1 MRSLDGGVGL
11 FHRHSHF
18 GFPSAA
24 LSNTAMFAM
33 LTPGMSSK
41 PLLLPQASDQTHTN
55 TLVKHF
61 PSLLQQSL
69 TLSLPLLEHLLFYRA
84 KLCLWVSYNTLNS
97 LNILSFYPLISMIFI
112 STPPPRSIPER
123 HTLDPDNVQDTSI
136 FEDTNAS
143 FPHSRSRSVLLG
155 LLFQLE
161 VTSPEPPIFP
171 PGASRLLASLL

>member
-1 MRSLDGGVGL
+1 MSGKDSGVPAWPVRVR
-11 FHRHSHF
+11 F
-18 GFPSAA
+18 FP
-24 LSNTAMFAM
+24 NQ
-33 LTPGMSSK
+33 GK
-41 PLLLPQASDQTHTN
+41 
-55 TLVKHF
+55 
-61 PSLLQQSL
+61 PSLGPTGQPSLSLPQQSL

-112 STPPPRSIPER
+112 STPPPRSIPEL

-161 VTSPEPPIFP
+161 ATSPDLPIFP
-171 PGASRLLASLL
+171 PGVSRLLASLL